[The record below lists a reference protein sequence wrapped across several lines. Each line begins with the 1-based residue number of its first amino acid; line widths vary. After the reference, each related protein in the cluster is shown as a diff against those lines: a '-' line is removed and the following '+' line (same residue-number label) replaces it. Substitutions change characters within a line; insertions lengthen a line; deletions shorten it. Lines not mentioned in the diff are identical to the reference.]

1 LPEVGTG
8 SYKDLKDLS
17 REELEEFVREKEQ
30 IRKIVGQIGGRPTTL
45 GKVVNWGMLSVI
57 LLTLIAAPFIPK
69 ELELP
74 AIEIGLILISI
85 KIFIFLHNE
94 AKVIHF
100 QFWMLSSL
108 EWRMNEISKRLSQ
121 IDKNLQV
128 SIDDDGKK

>member
-1 LPEVGTG
+1 MPEVGTG

-121 IDKNLQV
+121 IDKNLQM
-128 SIDDDGKK
+128 STDDDGKK

>member
-1 LPEVGTG
+1 MPEVGTG

-121 IDKNLQV
+121 IDKNLQM
-128 SIDDDGKK
+128 SQDDYGKK